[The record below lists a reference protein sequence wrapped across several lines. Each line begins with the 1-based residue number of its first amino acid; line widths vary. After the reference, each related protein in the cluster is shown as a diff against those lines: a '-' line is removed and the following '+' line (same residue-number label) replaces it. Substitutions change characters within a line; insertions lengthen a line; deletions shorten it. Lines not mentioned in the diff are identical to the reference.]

1 MARPSPVVTIPYLE
15 YFELLLDVLAPFVN
29 IYLLALL
36 RRPFFHLNLRILLSQ
51 FSIGFICLTMSRV
64 LLVVHAKKNFIP
76 EVPHT
81 MLHVFHDGLVFGI
94 MDVSI
99 LISVERIFATVWAEK
114 YEEMSRTW
122 ITIAST
128 VVMWLLNTSFAYYI
142 YVCVS
147 REHKTREGSFTISKE
162 ADQIAAILT
171 VVMALNFLGLLIF
184 ELVRRYNKKRWR
196 LDLRNRLSHRYQIME
211 NIRTSKQLQMFLLLD
226 LFISAYFYG
235 AIIRGLFILDSRN
248 NMLSAVFSQVFDL
261 ISALSASILPCLCI
275 RYSTH
280 TETPYSMP
288 AVLAVALKSAEFAF
302 QLCGLLVNVYFLFLL
317 RRPFFHLNLRIMLTS
332 FSLGLICLTSTRMFV
347 VVNEIVP
354 YLREA
359 RSWIMIAHNSSIAMV
374 MDATILMAGE
384 RILAT
389 VLVRRYEK
397 VRFWLFS
404 VVCAAGVWAFNV
416 SFAYYMFH
424 RRKMNLLQNV
434 AGHDH
439 FFAGVYIS
447 AIILNLLGVAMF
459 LSIRRQNQNRWKID
473 LKKNLAHRY
482 QIMENIRTSQQLS
495 IVMAADVF
503 VSVYFFSA
511 LYYLDIVGRGGVL
524 SLFFGVSFDFVAA
537 LAAIFFPCV
546 FMTSHRRMRG
556 VVKRH
561 LCLRRKNYAVNPSI
575 KMISVKRSDSI
586 VRAEANLYF
595 KELERTWNMRK

>member
-275 RYSTH
+275 RTH
-280 TETPYSMP
+280 PKMWI
-288 AVLAVALKSAEFAF
+288 AVKHQIRIRRTVCRIAASQGTSAE
-302 QLCGLLVNVYFLFLL
+302 
-317 RRPFFHLNLRIMLTS
+317 
-332 FSLGLICLTSTRMFV
+332 
-347 VVNEIVP
+347 
-354 YLREA
+354 
-359 RSWIMIAHNSSIAMV
+359 RSDRSIA
-374 MDATILMAGE
+374 
-384 RILAT
+384 
-389 VLVRRYEK
+389 
-397 VRFWLFS
+397 
-404 VVCAAGVWAFNV
+404 
-416 SFAYYMFH
+416 
-424 RRKMNLLQNV
+424 
-434 AGHDH
+434 
-439 FFAGVYIS
+439 
-447 AIILNLLGVAMF
+447 
-459 LSIRRQNQNRWKID
+459 
-473 LKKNLAHRY
+473 
-482 QIMENIRTSQQLS
+482 
-495 IVMAADVF
+495 
-503 VSVYFFSA
+503 
-511 LYYLDIVGRGGVL
+511 
-524 SLFFGVSFDFVAA
+524 
-537 LAAIFFPCV
+537 
-546 FMTSHRRMRG
+546 
-556 VVKRH
+556 
-561 LCLRRKNYAVNPSI
+561 
-575 KMISVKRSDSI
+575 
-586 VRAEANLYF
+586 AETNLYF
-595 KELERTWNMRK
+595 DELRRTWGHLHTRKTKQ